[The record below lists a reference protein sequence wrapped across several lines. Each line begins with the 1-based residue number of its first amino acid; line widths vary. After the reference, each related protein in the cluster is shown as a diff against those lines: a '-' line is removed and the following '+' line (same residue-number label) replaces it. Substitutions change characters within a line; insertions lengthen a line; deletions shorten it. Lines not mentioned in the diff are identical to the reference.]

1 MADKQK
7 KNIPAKKKK
16 ISLLHPPLTLLGES
30 KDGETV
36 GEFFG
41 LYRAED
47 GHLQS
52 IPLLAIKILSELE
65 GFTLKSDSKKF
76 RLLCEFV
83 DGIFR
88 VLLKSSDVDKEAQQ
102 QIEAIRRMIF
112 ANELQIGKT
121 KIAEVLRFRTIP
133 QAKAH
138 AWLWFN
144 LIMLLRPVLEPLNP
158 AKDYASDRIKL
169 RDNLPDDHGLV
180 KTARAHF
187 VKGKMNTAQSLAYRI
202 YQSLLAEYRVKP
214 ANEKDTK
221 NELKAFL
228 QFKDVRE
235 ADSTGYVQQLRIEGF
250 DYYFIVGEKGL
261 NRTIG

>member
-7 KNIPAKKKK
+7 KNVSAKKTQ
-16 ISLLHPPLTLLGES
+16 ISLLHPPLTLLGEG
-30 KDGETV
+30 KEGETV
-36 GEFFG
+36 GEIFG

-47 GHLQS
+47 GQPKG
-52 IPLLAIKILSELE
+52 IPLLGIKMLSEIE
-65 GFTLKSDSKKF
+65 GFTHKSDSKRF
-76 RLLCEFV
+76 QLLCEFV
-83 DGIFR
+83 NGIFR
-88 VLLKSSDVDKEAQQ
+88 LLLKSSDVDIEAQQ

-133 QAKAH
+133 QARAH

-158 AKDYASDRIKL
+158 AKDYAGDRIKL

-202 YQSLLAEYRVKP
+202 YQSLMAEYRVKT
-214 ANEKDTK
+214 ANDKDTK

-235 ADSTGYVQQLRIEGF
+235 ADSTGYVQQLRSEGF
-250 DYYFIVGEKGL
+250 DYYSIMGEKGL